1 MSCENVDNAVR
12 YHYLTRAW
20 RHLYPQDF
28 VLICETRYVSLD
40 YIINSLNEV
49 FTVQLDIFISSTYQ
63 ISSNINELLVC
74 LQRSRIKYYKVYYSF
89 VFA

>member
-1 MSCENVDNAVR
+1 MMSYENVDSAVR

-20 RHLYPQDF
+20 GHLYPHDF

-40 YIINSLNEV
+40 YIINSLNEG

-74 LQRSRIKYYKVYYSF
+74 LQRSRIKYYKV
-89 VFA
+89 